1 VESSALSAQVSHEG
15 LILNRKAVL
24 LIILFFGLV
33 TARPTLL
40 GHREDVWAHEG
51 ALATNAGAVRA
62 GANSAQ
68 AESAGALSQF
78 LPHGVCLLW
87 DQSLLLLHVISD
99 SIIALAYYSIPVALI
114 FFVRKRKDLAFSWI
128 FVLFAIFIVACG
140 TTHVLGI
147 WMIWRPAYWLDGI
160 VKALTAAVSLVTAIL
175 LWPLIPKAL
184 ALPSPNQ
191 LRSAYKALEEQN
203 RAVERAN
210 RMKSEFLANMSHE
223 LRTPL
228 NGIIG
233 FTELMHDGK
242 LGPVSV
248 RHREYLG
255 DVLTSAKHLL
265 DLINDILD
273 LSKVET
279 GKIEFRPAPVKL
291 SKIVGEVRDVVRA
304 IAARKQITIHLDLD
318 TRIEDLVID
327 PGKLKQVLYN
337 YLSNA
342 LKFTSDGG
350 AVVVRTATV
359 DGDRF
364 RIEVEDNGI
373 GIPADDMSRLFV
385 EFQQLDSSSTKKY
398 PGTGLG
404 LALTKKIVEAQ
415 GGEVGVRSMPGRGS
429 VFFAVL
435 PRVYRRLDEIKEN
448 NALAAPWTANPAPRE
463 L

>member
-1 VESSALSAQVSHEG
+1 M
-15 LILNRKAVL
+15 NRKAFL
-24 LIILFFGLV
+24 PISLFLGFAMAQTMPFGRLHD
-33 TARPTLL
+33 L
-40 GHREDVWAHEG
+40 WAHE
-51 ALATNAGAVRA
+51 A
-62 GANSAQ
+62 AQ
-68 AESAGALSQF
+68 ATIDGARASVNSSQVEENAPGAGSAGALSQF

-114 FFVRKRKDLAFSWI
+114 FFVRRRKDLAFSWI

-160 VKALTAAVSLVTAIL
+160 VKALTASVSLVTAIL

-184 ALPSPNQ
+184 ALPSPDQ
-191 LRSAYKALEEQN
+191 LRSAYKELEEQN
-203 RAVERAN
+203 RLVERAS

-242 LGPVSV
+242 VGPVSAS
-248 RHREYLG
+248 HKEYLG

-279 GKIEFRPAPVKL
+279 GKLEFRGAPVKL

-304 IAARKQITIHLDLD
+304 IAARKRITIHLDLD
-318 TRIEDLVID
+318 PRVEDLVID
-327 PGKLKQVLYN
+327 PSKLKQVLYN

-342 LKFTSDGG
+342 VKFASDRGT
-350 AVVVRTATV
+350 VVVRSLEE

-364 RIEVEDNGI
+364 RIEIEDNGI
-373 GIPADDMSRLFV
+373 GIRAEDLDRLFV
-385 EFQQLDSSSTKKY
+385 EFQQLDSGKAKKY

-415 GGEVGVRSMPGRGS
+415 GGEVGVRSAPGRGS

-435 PRVYRRLDEIKEN
+435 PR
-448 NALAAPWTANPAPRE
+448 NASIICPIEKPTTVLEPLQASSRA
-463 L
+463 